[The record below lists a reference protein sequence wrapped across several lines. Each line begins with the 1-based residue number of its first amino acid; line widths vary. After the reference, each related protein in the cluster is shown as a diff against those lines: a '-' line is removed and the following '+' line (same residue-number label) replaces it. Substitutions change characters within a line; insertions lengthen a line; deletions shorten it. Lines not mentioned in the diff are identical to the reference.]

1 MSMLLRTKSLT
12 LEIAQDI
19 ASKAIQVAK
28 ENRFAPVGVTVLDA
42 CGHTVVQYRMDKCPP
57 GFLAMAHA
65 KANTCIQV
73 GMCSRT
79 YGMKYLSKD
88 ATPDA
93 FVRLINQ
100 TMLLGGDVACFQGGV
115 ILREKEGSSI
125 VGAVGVSGAA
135 GDEDEYC
142 ALMGVL
148 ESSAAS
154 ELVTEPAE
162 HSCKTTIV

>member
-1 MSMLLRTKSLT
+1 MLLRTKSLT

-28 ENRFAPVGVTVLDA
+28 ENRFAPVAVTVLDA
-42 CGHTVVQYRMDKCPP
+42 CGHTVVQYRMDKWPP
-57 GFLAMAHA
+57 GFLAMAQA

-93 FVRLINQ
+93 F
-100 TMLLGGDVACFQGGV
+100 DA
-115 ILREKEGSSI
+115 
-125 VGAVGVSGAA
+125 
-135 GDEDEYC
+135 
-142 ALMGVL
+142 
-148 ESSAAS
+148 
-154 ELVTEPAE
+154 
-162 HSCKTTIV
+162 